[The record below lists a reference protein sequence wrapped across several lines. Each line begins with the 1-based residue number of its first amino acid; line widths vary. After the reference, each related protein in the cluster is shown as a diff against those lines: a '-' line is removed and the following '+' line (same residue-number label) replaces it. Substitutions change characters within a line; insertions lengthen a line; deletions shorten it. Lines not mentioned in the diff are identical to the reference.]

1 MSVRRILVGA
11 DPSENS
17 KRAIEWAAELA
28 ADLGADAVAV
38 HVYEPLEHL
47 AEIGPD
53 VSFAE
58 VRDRVVEKLR
68 EVWDE
73 PFVRRD
79 VPVSCQ
85 VVEGAPHEALLAV
98 AQETGADLIVVGAR
112 RMGPVRQAALGSTSS
127 RLLRDAHLPV
137 TVIHA
142 D

>member
-17 KRAIEWAAELA
+17 RRAIEWAAELA
-28 ADLGADAVAV
+28 ADLGAEAVAV
-38 HVYEPLEHL
+38 HVYEPMEHL

-53 VSFAE
+53 TSFAE
-58 VRDRVVEKLR
+58 VKDRLVETLR

-98 AQETGADLIVVGAR
+98 ARETGADLVVVGAR
-112 RMGPVRQAALGSTSS
+112 RLGPVKRLALGSTSA

-137 TVIHA
+137 TVIHS